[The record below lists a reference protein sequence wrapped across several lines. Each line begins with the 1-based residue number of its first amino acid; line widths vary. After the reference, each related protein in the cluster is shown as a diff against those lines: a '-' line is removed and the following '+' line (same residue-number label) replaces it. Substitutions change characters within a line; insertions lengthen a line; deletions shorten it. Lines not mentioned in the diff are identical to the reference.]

1 MRLRCVGCRAVT
13 SIFGRF
19 AGLGVGPVRV
29 SCPFGFVL
37 ACVCVIELVGGV
49 AGQYN
54 FFLVFSALVLGGT
67 VRLKWRGMPYLKF
80 HFLQFAVN
88 CHGGRICAV
97 GILSF
102 YICGI
107 L

>member
-1 MRLRCVGCRAVT
+1 
-13 SIFGRF
+13 
-19 AGLGVGPVRV
+19 
-29 SCPFGFVL
+29 
-37 ACVCVIELVGGV
+37 V

-54 FFLVFSALVLGGT
+54 FSSIFCSCFGGYGTIEMAGGVL
-67 VRLKWRGMPYLKF
+67 YLKF